1 MLRHFVP
8 KRFNYLNMFQVI
20 SIFSSLPLSPSLS
33 LSLKHYNLSGFKGD
47 IKMDHSYKKGACE
60 VAV

>member
-8 KRFNYLNMFQVI
+8 KRFNYLNMSQVI
-20 SIFSSLPLSPSLS
+20 SIFSSLPLS